1 MGMSAD
7 QVRILL
13 RDHGET
19 LLRLAAD
26 SIRHTLLTGDRLA
39 VEPQHFAPDLAVP
52 GACFVT
58 LRRHGE
64 LRGCV
69 GSSRAWRLLVVDVAG
84 NAAASAF
91 EEPRFPPLTEAELSG
106 LSLSVSVL
114 TVPEPMAVSAESD
127 LLRALRP
134 GRDGL
139 ILREGDNRALFLPQ
153 VWEMLPS
160 PAAFVTA
167 LKEKAGIPLTH
178 WSPTL
183 EASRFEAVSVERED
197 MFSERSGSS

>member
-1 MGMSAD
+1 MGLSANE
-7 QVRILL
+7 VGNLL

-26 SIRHTLLTGDRLA
+26 SIRHTLRTGDGLV
-39 VEPQHFAPDLAVP
+39 VEPQRFAPDLAMP

-58 LRRHGE
+58 LRRHDE

-69 GSSRAWRLLVVDVAG
+69 GSSRAWRPLVLDVVG

-91 EEPRFPPLTEAELSG
+91 EEPRFPPLTQGELSG
-106 LSLSVSVL
+106 LSLSVSIL
-114 TVPEPMAVSAESD
+114 TAPEPMAVSSESE
-127 LLRALRP
+127 LLRTLRP

-139 ILREGDNRALFLPQ
+139 ILREGDTMALFLPQ

-167 LKEKAGIPLTH
+167 LKEKAGIALTH
-178 WSPTL
+178 WSPAM
-183 EASRFEAVSVERED
+183 EASRFEAVSVE
-197 MFSERSGSS
+197 SERLFSSA

>member
-1 MGMSAD
+1 MGLSAD
-7 QVRILL
+7 EVGILL

-26 SIRHTLLTGDRLA
+26 SIRHTLRTGDGLV
-39 VEPQHFAPDLAVP
+39 VEPQRFAPDLAMP

-69 GSSRAWRLLVVDVAG
+69 GSSHAWRPLVLDVAG

-91 EEPRFPPLTEAELSG
+91 EEPRFPPLAEDELSG
-106 LSLSVSVL
+106 LSLSVSIL
-114 TVPEPMAVSAESD
+114 TAPEPMAVSSESE
-127 LLRALRP
+127 LLRTIRP

-139 ILREGDNRALFLPQ
+139 ILREGDTMALFLPQ

-167 LKEKAGIPLTH
+167 LKEKAGLPLTR
-178 WSPTL
+178 WSPAM
-183 EASRFEAVSVERED
+183 EASRFEAVSAEGDRL
-197 MFSERSGSS
+197 FSEP

>member
-1 MGMSAD
+1 MEFSTD

-19 LLRLAAD
+19 LLHLAAD
-26 SIRHTLLTGDRLA
+26 SIHYGLTSGGALA
-39 VEPQHFAPDLAVP
+39 VELQRFAPELALP

-69 GSSRAWRLLVVDVAG
+69 GSSRAWRPLVIDVAG
-84 NAAASAF
+84 NAASSAF
-91 EEPRFPPLTEAELSG
+91 AEPRFPPLTADEFGG
-106 LSLSVSVL
+106 LSLSVSIL
-114 TVPEPMAVSAESD
+114 TAPEPITVTSESE
-127 LLRALRP
+127 LLRTLRP

-139 ILREGDNRALFLPQ
+139 ILREAGRMALFLPQ

-178 WSPTL
+178 WSPAM
-183 EASRFEAVSVERED
+183 EVSRFEAVSAERD
-197 MFSERSGSS
+197 DLFSQP